1 MVLAFAV
8 SLFLAAGAAAQSAY
22 MPPAKQARAEIKWAK
37 PICAGSVTCLAG
49 VAIDRS
55 ADRVKTNLDV
65 GFKRIGTL
73 VPRGVDEIG
82 ESGFMV
88 GCETL
93 DRGFA
98 DFDAYK
104 EYLPPLGISK
114 IRIQAGWARCEREK
128 GVFDSLRTP
137 ARRARSRSN
146 TGGGSWTV
154 RSGSTPYA

>member
-73 VPRGVDEIG
+73 VPRGV
-82 ESGFMV
+82 
-88 GCETL
+88 
-93 DRGFA
+93 
-98 DFDAYK
+98 
-104 EYLPPLGISK
+104 
-114 IRIQAGWARCEREK
+114 
-128 GVFDSLRTP
+128 
-137 ARRARSRSN
+137 
-146 TGGGSWTV
+146 GGGSWTV
-154 RSGSTPYA
+154 RSGSTF